1 MHRLDPTLPSYSQT
15 CVLINAF
22 LPVGHVISFF
32 LKARYLCFL
41 VLGLVLYRGQGAQGS
56 FGSDLFQCPYF

>member
-1 MHRLDPTLPSYSQT
+1 MHRLDAPLPYYYHT

-32 LKARYLCFL
+32 SKVHYLGFL
-41 VLGLVLYRGQGAQGS
+41 VLGPVVDRGQGAQGR